1 MGWLT
6 EGLKG
11 LQSDVNKS
19 GAVGDFFTNTGGSI
33 TDAYKTAPGSDSL
46 KRTFYDPSRDSGY
59 NALKRIGNGLGYIGE
74 GKNPFLQEAG
84 DVEYNQNMA
93 KRAAIVAA
101 VFGGVAAGGAYGAS
115 SAAEAAAA
123 NTMAGG
129 GAGAGA
135 ASGTGAASTAP
146 AWAGPAATSA
156 APGSFAAMG
165 ETVGATG
172 TGLGA
177 SGGIGAGATP
187 GTYGAMAAGS
197 AVPGGSIAAIGG
209 GAAAPAAAAPAAGS
223 WAPYA
228 QAGGSIL
235 STLFSGLLSMEKDR
249 EANIQSIR
257 AKQAETPIKRAEAQ
271 NQALDRL
278 IQVWRH

>member
-135 ASGTGAASTAP
+135 AGAGAASGTGAASTAP

-177 SGGIGAGATP
+177 SGGIGAGA
-187 GTYGAMAAGS
+187 A
-197 AVPGGSIAAIGG
+197 
-209 GAAAPAAAAPAAGS
+209 AAAPAAAGGGAGAAAAGGSS
-223 WAPYA
+223 WLPYA

-235 STLFSGLLSMEKDR
+235 STLFSGLLTMEKDR

-257 AKQAETPIKRAEAQ
+257 AKQAEAPIKRAEAQ

-278 IQVWRH
+278 IQVWRR